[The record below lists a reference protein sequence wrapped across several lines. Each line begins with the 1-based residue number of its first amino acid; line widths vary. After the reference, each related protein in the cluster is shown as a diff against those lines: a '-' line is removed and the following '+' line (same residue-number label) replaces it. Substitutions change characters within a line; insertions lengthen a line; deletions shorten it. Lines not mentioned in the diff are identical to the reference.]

1 MPLLLSARSALL
13 SAFGVGVV
21 SSIARLAIS
30 NDGIKAE
37 GLIARTVDWVFGYDF
52 FISYSHGDGMRLPR
66 RLKERL
72 EHAGFRVFLDQTEY
86 VAGADLRR
94 ETRRQVV
101 KSRKIVV
108 IGRAGA
114 LKSEWVKREV
124 DVALAHDKI
133 PVILNLN
140 GAVEAAPPDA
150 ILATMARERDW
161 LRLSETLDDPDGE
174 PSDQTI
180 SELVR
185 GFNHTRQETK
195 RQRIF
200 ATAAAVLA
208 LTAGVATWQ
217 AIAAVRARTVAE
229 AQRDRAERV
238 LDQVIGNAN
247 RRVQALSLRIKRE
260 RETPRVRQTVPIQ
273 IAPAPEP
280 GSQLPLQQ
288 ANDLIT
294 KGAALLASGD
304 FRGSRSQLD
313 QALQIL
319 ESGTEAQS
327 GEPQWQLARFNLYNG
342 VAKAALKGDDPDE
355 ALAALTKCLAFVQD
369 RVTAEPKALEWRE
382 RQAVLYQRI
391 GEVHLTQ
398 GKMAEAEKRY
408 QEASALWR
416 ELATAPSPLPFAQQ
430 KLAVSLARL
439 GDLEIKRANTELAL
453 AIYKDSVSLL
463 EGLANTVIRAPDLQR
478 ELAVVYQ
485 EITDALLA
493 AGRPGDALIWAE
505 KDLAISQRVAADG
518 SGPSQQRDLASSYDR
533 HALALEMLGRD
544 AEALDAYSK
553 GATLIEAAV
562 AADDTEPSWQR
573 DAAAM
578 LEKMGKLMGK
588 RDQRERAVRLLR
600 RALSIREGLAASLEE
615 PEWQTELE
623 AAYRRI
629 SELMRSMGR
638 EEEALETAEQYLL
651 ATSFAADGDNS
662 KTERIGRAL
671 GTLCWSAL
679 LAKNLQRAVWAG
691 RHAVDLA
698 PKLDW
703 VKSNYAHALMLS
715 GERQKAKEIYLG
727 VGSLSPDAAKRWKDQ
742 ILKDFE
748 EMKKRRLED
757 LLMSEISAQFT
768 VGD

>member
-1 MPLLLSARSALL
+1 
-13 SAFGVGVV
+13 V

-161 LRLSETLDDPDGE
+161 LRLTETLDDPDGE

-200 ATAAAVLA
+200 ATAATVLA
-208 LTAGVATWQ
+208 LTAAVATWQ
-217 AIAAVRARTVAE
+217 AIVAVRARTVAE
-229 AQRDRAERV
+229 AQRDRAQRV

-247 RRVQALSLRIKRE
+247 RRVESLSLRIKRE
-260 RETPRVRQTVPIQ
+260 RETSRAHQRIPVHVYHP
-273 IAPAPEP
+273 PEP
-280 GSQLPLQQ
+280 TARSSLQQ

-294 KGAALLASGD
+294 KGTSLLASGD
-304 FRGSRSQLD
+304 FRGSRAPFEE
-313 QALQIL
+313 ALRIL
-319 ESGTEAQS
+319 ESGTEAES
-327 GEPQWQLARFNLYNG
+327 AESQWQLARFNLYNDL
-342 VAKAALKGDDPDE
+342 AKAALKGNEPDE
-355 ALAALTKCLAFVQD
+355 ALAVLTKCLAFVQD
-369 RVTAEPKALEWRE
+369 RAAAEPKTLEWR
-382 RQAVLYQRI
+382 RRRAVLHQKI
-391 GEVHLTQ
+391 GELHGEQ
-398 GKMAEAEKRY
+398 GRPVEARSQY
-408 QEASALWR
+408 REATALWR
-416 ELATAPSPLPFAQQ
+416 ELASVPELLPVARRG
-430 KLAVSLARL
+430 LAFSLAQL
-439 GDLEIKRANTELAL
+439 GDLELKRPNTELAVAL
-453 AIYKDSVSLL
+453 SQESVSLL
-463 EGLANTVIRAPDLQR
+463 ELLAGSVGPGPDLQR
-478 ELAVVYQ
+478 DLSVGYQQLA
-485 EITDALLA
+485 DALLA
-493 AGRPGDALIWAE
+493 AGRAEEALIWAD
-505 KDLAISQRVAADG
+505 KDLAISQRTAAES

-533 HALALEMLGRD
+533 RAQALVQLGRN
-544 AEALDAYSK
+544 AEALDAFDK
-553 GATLIEAAV
+553 GTTLLEAAA
-562 AADDTEPSWQR
+562 AADDAEPSWQR

-578 LEKMGKLMGK
+578 LENMGKLLKKMG
-588 RDQRERAVRLLR
+588 QQERALRMFR
-600 RALSIREGLAASLEE
+600 RALSLREGIAALE
-615 PEWQTELE
+615 PDWQTEVE
-623 AAYRRI
+623 NAYWQI
-629 SELMRSMGR
+629 TGFMRSIGQDH
-638 EEEALETAEQYLL
+638 EALETAEQYLL
-651 ATSFAADGDNS
+651 ATSFAADANNG
-662 KTERIGRAL
+662 KAERIGRAL

-679 LAKNLQRAVWAG
+679 LAKNFPRAVWAG
-691 RHAVDLA
+691 QHAVYLA

-703 VKSNYAHALMLS
+703 VRSNYAHALMLS
-715 GERQKAKEIYLG
+715 GEREKAKEIYLA
-727 VGSLSPDAAKRWKDQ
+727 VGSLSPDAAKRFKDQ
-742 ILKDFE
+742 VLKDFE

-757 LLMSEISAQFT
+757 RLMVEIGAQF
-768 VGD
+768 VVD